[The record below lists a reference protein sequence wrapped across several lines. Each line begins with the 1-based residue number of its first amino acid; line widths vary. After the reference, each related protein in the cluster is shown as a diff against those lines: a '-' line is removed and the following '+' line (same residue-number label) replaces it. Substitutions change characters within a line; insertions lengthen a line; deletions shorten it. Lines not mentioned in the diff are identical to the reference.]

1 VLDRESTFADPTIVK
16 LLQTRFIPV
25 AIDQAYQRRQK
36 DNEGRFYQKIA
47 NQGPRKI
54 GRGTTQGLYT
64 ADAAGTLLAFTN
76 NRGAQRVQRMLQTAL
91 QKHQP
96 VKVAAITKGLPDARY
111 NPQPPEG
118 GLVVRVTSKILS
130 GYEEPENEFRRIF
143 QTSLGRDNLW
153 IRADEHTTLAKG
165 QLPKSL
171 LKRLARYHLVD
182 NTRGEPTMWR
192 ENEIEKLEGA
202 EINEAKIKLAN
213 EATRMC
219 HGDDAAQAAEETAR
233 RTFVEGGSG
242 EDLPRVE
249 IGKDRLSSGV
259 PIYELM
265 REAGLAK
272 SNGEARRLIKGGG
285 GRLNDTVIS
294 EETASATLDD
304 LNAEGVLKLS
314 AGRKRHAL
322 VVPS

>member
-1 VLDRESTFADPTIVK
+1 MLDRESTFADPTIVK

-64 ADAAGTLLAFTN
+64 ADASGMLLAFTN

-96 VKVAAITKGLPDARY
+96 VKVAAITKGSPDARY
-111 NPQPPEG
+111 NPQPPKG

-153 IRADEHTTLAKG
+153 IRADEHTTLARG

-192 ENEIEKLEGA
+192 ENEIEKLEGKITNGQLRA
-202 EINEAKIKLAN
+202 TVQLKTAKGDRGYDTQIFGKIETKNGKITRLDLVAKGQFWGEGAYTRNAPKGKFPLAI
-213 EATRMC
+213 AFTLA
-219 HGDDAAQAAEETAR
+219 D
-233 RTFVEGGSG
+233 
-242 EDLPRVE
+242 
-249 IGKDRLSSGV
+249 GKDT
-259 PIYELM
+259 
-265 REAGLAK
+265 A
-272 SNGEARRLIKGGG
+272 
-285 GRLNDTVIS
+285 DTIPPQGSRGWVQGYIQ
-294 EETASATLDD
+294 
-304 LNAEGVLKLS
+304 
-314 AGRKRHAL
+314 
-322 VVPS
+322 

>member
-1 VLDRESTFADPTIVK
+1 MLDRESTFADPTIVK

-192 ENEIEKLEGA
+192 ENEIEKLEGKIINGQLRA
-202 EINEAKIKLAN
+202 TVQLKTAKGDRGYHTQLLGKLEIKNGRVTRLDLVAKGQFWGEGTYTRNAPKGKFPLAI
-213 EATRMC
+213 AFTLAD
-219 HGDDAAQAAEETAR
+219 GKDAADTIPPQ
-233 RTFVEGGSG
+233 GSRG
-242 EDLPRVE
+242 WVQGY
-249 IGKDRLSSGV
+249 IQ
-259 PIYELM
+259 
-265 REAGLAK
+265 
-272 SNGEARRLIKGGG
+272 
-285 GRLNDTVIS
+285 
-294 EETASATLDD
+294 
-304 LNAEGVLKLS
+304 
-314 AGRKRHAL
+314 
-322 VVPS
+322 

>member
-1 VLDRESTFADPTIVK
+1 MLDRESTFADPTIVK

-153 IRADEHTTLAKG
+153 IRADEHTKLAKG

-192 ENEIEKLEGA
+192 ENEIEKLEGKIINGQLRA
-202 EINEAKIKLAN
+202 TVQLKTAKGDRGYHTQLLGKLEIKNGRVTRLDLVAKGQFWGEGTYTRNAPKGKFPLAI
-213 EATRMC
+213 AFTLAD
-219 HGDDAAQAAEETAR
+219 GKDAADTIPPQ
-233 RTFVEGGSG
+233 GSRG
-242 EDLPRVE
+242 WVQGY
-249 IGKDRLSSGV
+249 IQ
-259 PIYELM
+259 
-265 REAGLAK
+265 
-272 SNGEARRLIKGGG
+272 
-285 GRLNDTVIS
+285 
-294 EETASATLDD
+294 
-304 LNAEGVLKLS
+304 
-314 AGRKRHAL
+314 
-322 VVPS
+322 

>member
-1 VLDRESTFADPTIVK
+1 MLDRESTFADPTIVK

-153 IRADEHTTLAKG
+153 IRADEHTTLARG

-192 ENEIEKLEGA
+192 ENEIEKLEGKIINGQLRA
-202 EINEAKIKLAN
+202 TVQLKTAKGDRGYHTQLLGKLEIKNGRVTRLDLVAKGQFWGEGTYTRNAPKGKFPLAI
-213 EATRMC
+213 AFTLAD
-219 HGDDAAQAAEETAR
+219 GKDAADTIPPQ
-233 RTFVEGGSG
+233 GSRG
-242 EDLPRVE
+242 WVQGY
-249 IGKDRLSSGV
+249 IQ
-259 PIYELM
+259 
-265 REAGLAK
+265 
-272 SNGEARRLIKGGG
+272 
-285 GRLNDTVIS
+285 
-294 EETASATLDD
+294 
-304 LNAEGVLKLS
+304 
-314 AGRKRHAL
+314 
-322 VVPS
+322 

>member
-1 VLDRESTFADPTIVK
+1 MLDRESTFADPTIVK

-153 IRADEHTTLAKG
+153 IRADEHTKLAKG

-192 ENEIEKLEGA
+192 ENEIEKLEGKITNGQLRA
-202 EINEAKIKLAN
+202 TVQLKTTKGDRGYHTQLLGKLEIKNGRVTRLDLVAKGQFWGEGTYTRNAPKGKFPLAI
-213 EATRMC
+213 AFTLAD
-219 HGDDAAQAAEETAR
+219 GKDAADTIPPQ
-233 RTFVEGGSG
+233 GSRG
-242 EDLPRVE
+242 WVQGY
-249 IGKDRLSSGV
+249 IQ
-259 PIYELM
+259 
-265 REAGLAK
+265 
-272 SNGEARRLIKGGG
+272 
-285 GRLNDTVIS
+285 
-294 EETASATLDD
+294 
-304 LNAEGVLKLS
+304 
-314 AGRKRHAL
+314 
-322 VVPS
+322 

>member
-1 VLDRESTFADPTIVK
+1 MLDRESTFADPTIVK

-153 IRADEHTTLAKG
+153 IRADEHTKLAKG

-192 ENEIEKLEGA
+192 ENEIEKLEGKITNGQLRA
-202 EINEAKIKLAN
+202 TVQLKTAKGDRGYHTQLLGKLEIKNGRVTRLDLVAKGQFWGEGTYTRNAPKGKFPLAI
-213 EATRMC
+213 AFTLAD
-219 HGDDAAQAAEETAR
+219 GKDAADNIPPQ
-233 RTFVEGGSG
+233 GSRG
-242 EDLPRVE
+242 WVQGY
-249 IGKDRLSSGV
+249 IQ
-259 PIYELM
+259 
-265 REAGLAK
+265 
-272 SNGEARRLIKGGG
+272 
-285 GRLNDTVIS
+285 
-294 EETASATLDD
+294 
-304 LNAEGVLKLS
+304 
-314 AGRKRHAL
+314 
-322 VVPS
+322 